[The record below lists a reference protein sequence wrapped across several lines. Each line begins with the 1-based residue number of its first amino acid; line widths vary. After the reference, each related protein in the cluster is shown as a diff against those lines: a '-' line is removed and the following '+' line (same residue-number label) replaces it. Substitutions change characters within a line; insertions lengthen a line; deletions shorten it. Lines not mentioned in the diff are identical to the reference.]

1 MVKKEIKATLKEM
14 ECSECKQ
21 GVFRLALDLAI
32 EDTNPKQWL
41 HACTNCK
48 REVYLTK
55 VFPIIEYKDKD
66 FMLADS
72 LRFERSGNSVSLH
85 SGK

>member
-1 MVKKEIKATLKEM
+1 MIEKQIQATLKEM
-14 ECSECKQ
+14 ECSACEK
-21 GVFRLALDLAI
+21 GVFRLALDLAV

-41 HACTNCK
+41 HACSHCK

-55 VFPIIEYKDKD
+55 VYPIIEYKDRD

-72 LRFERSGNSVSLH
+72 LRFERSSDSISLH
-85 SGK
+85 NNK